1 MKKKVIGLIP
11 TRLNSTRL
19 PQKALLEIKDIPLVV
34 HTFKRSKLSKMIDEL
49 YICCDDKKIFN
60 TAKKFGAKCIMTSSH
75 HSNGTERIFEAY
87 KKISKKKKFD
97 LIVDIQGDEPLV
109 SPYHIDAVIN
119 HHLKNLNYDII
130 LPTIT
135 SSQKN
140 NTNIIK
146 VISNV
151 KKEVLYLSR
160 SNIPFEFKKNTNFIN
175 KHLSI
180 ISFKPSS
187 LKKFSES
194 KKTPLEKIEDIELL
208 RALEIGQK
216 IKTFSL
222 KGDSFSVDVLDDYKK
237 AEKKMSLDR
246 FFKLYK
252 I

>member
-1 MKKKVIGLIP
+1 MAGLKK
-11 TRLNSTRL
+11 
-19 PQKALLEIKDIPLVV
+19 E
-34 HTFKRSKLSKMIDEL
+34 
-49 YICCDDKKIFN
+49 
-60 TAKKFGAKCIMTSSH
+60 
-75 HSNGTERIFEAY
+75 
-87 KKISKKKKFD
+87 KKFD